1 MRPLQIAMH
10 ITHAM
15 HSNEHHAITD
25 AGFWPCA
32 NNNLDREFHC

>member
-10 ITHAM
+10 VTHAM
-15 HSNEHHAITD
+15 HSNEHAITD